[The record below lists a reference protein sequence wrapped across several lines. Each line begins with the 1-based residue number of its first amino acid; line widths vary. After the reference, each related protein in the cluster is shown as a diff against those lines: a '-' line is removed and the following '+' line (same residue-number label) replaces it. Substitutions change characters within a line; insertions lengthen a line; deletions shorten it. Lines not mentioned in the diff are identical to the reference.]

1 MKGIELVTV
10 LLETHKHL
18 FFKDAMFFVGIHE
31 EFLLDCLLLAKQ
43 SLEENA
49 VKLIKITLKLVCE
62 LVNYEKE
69 WRIEHNQSMMNVI
82 VSFSKI
88 KKKTFFKIKFLLF

>member
-10 LLETHKHL
+10 LLEKHKHL

-31 EFLLDCLLLAKQ
+31 EFLLDALLLAKQ
-43 SLEENA
+43 SLESNA
-49 VKLIKITLKLVCE
+49 IKLIKITLNFVCE

-69 WRIEHNQSMMNVI
+69 WRMEHSQSMINVI
-82 VSFSKI
+82 VSKNL
-88 KKKTFFKIKFLLF
+88 IKF